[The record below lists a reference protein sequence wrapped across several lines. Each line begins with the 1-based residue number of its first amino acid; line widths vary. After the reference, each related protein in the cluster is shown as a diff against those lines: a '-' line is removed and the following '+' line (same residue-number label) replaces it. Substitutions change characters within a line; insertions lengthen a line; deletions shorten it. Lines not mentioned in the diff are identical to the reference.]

1 METAEERYLKAHA
14 TPQTEALSWLERQTY
29 IRTNYPRM
37 LSGAVQGRFLTIMV
51 ELSKAASVLEIG
63 TFTGYSSICMA
74 YGLPEGGH
82 IDALEIND
90 ELEDLI
96 REGWERAG
104 VADKVSL
111 HIGDAKETLLRL
123 REEGREYDLVYIDAN
138 KREYCDYYETLFDM
152 IRPGGC
158 ILADDVLWDGKL
170 YQDPIP
176 QDKQTQGIVKF
187 NDMVAKDPRVEVV
200 ILPIRDGLSIIR
212 KK

>member
-1 METAEERYLKAHA
+1 MTAEEKYLKEHSSA
-14 TPQTEALSWLERQTY
+14 QTEALGWLERQTH

-37 LSGAVQGRFLTIMV
+37 LSGPVQGKLLSILVKLTHAKSI
-51 ELSKAASVLEIG
+51 LEIG

-74 YGLPEGGH
+74 YGLPAEGR

-104 VADKVSL
+104 VSDKITL
-111 HIGDAKETLLRL
+111 HLGDAKETLQKLKN
-123 REEGREYDLVYIDAN
+123 EGKEYDFVYIDAN
-138 KREYCDYYETLFDM
+138 KREYCDYYEALLDM
-152 IRPGGC
+152 VTPGGC

-170 YQDPIP
+170 YLDPLP
-176 QDKQTQGIVKF
+176 QDKQTQGISRF
-187 NDMVAKDPRVEVV
+187 NDMVASDPRVEVV
-200 ILPIRDGLSIIR
+200 ILPLRDGLSIIR